1 MNSIDVIK
9 NKIYNLYK
17 SDPNIHISIS
27 MTGPK
32 INLNNE
38 PAIITGVYSHIFQ
51 VQVSDGVSESTKRY
65 SLQYSDVLTKQITIA
80 ELENG

>member
-1 MNSIDVIK
+1 MNSTDLIK

-17 SDPNIHISIS
+17 SDPNIHISLS

-38 PAIITGVYSHIFQ
+38 PALITGVYSHIFQ
-51 VQVSDGVSESTKRY
+51 IQASDGVTDIVKRY

-80 ELENG
+80 ELENN